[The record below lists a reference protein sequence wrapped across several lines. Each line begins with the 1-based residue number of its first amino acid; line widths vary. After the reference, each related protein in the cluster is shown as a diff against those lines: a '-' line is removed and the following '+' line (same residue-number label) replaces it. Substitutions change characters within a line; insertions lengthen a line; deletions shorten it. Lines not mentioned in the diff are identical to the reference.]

1 MTCFHPPDDLH
12 QQSEM
17 SSIVAA
23 AKDESCT
30 IKMEDS
36 LADLDRI
43 VERDR
48 QSMANSINAK
58 DCKLRELNLS
68 G

>member
-1 MTCFHPPDDLH
+1 
-12 QQSEM
+12 M
-17 SSIVAA
+17 SSIAAA